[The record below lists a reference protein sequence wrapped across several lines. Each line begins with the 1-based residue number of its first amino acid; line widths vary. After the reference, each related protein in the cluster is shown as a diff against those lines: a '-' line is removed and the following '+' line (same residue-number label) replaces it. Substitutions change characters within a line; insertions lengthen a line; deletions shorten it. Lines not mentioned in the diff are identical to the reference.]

1 MITQDC
7 IHTNSVETDESLRRQ
22 IEIKK
27 AQLQIARHS
36 NMHLV
41 AKTLQQ
47 QLEELDNNRN
57 FNALMTLFDD

>member
-7 IHTNSVETDESLRRQ
+7 VDVNSVETDESLRRQ
-22 IEIKK
+22 IQIRTT
-27 AQLQIARHS
+27 QLEIARHS

-41 AKTLQQ
+41 AETLQQ
-47 QLEELDNNRN
+47 QLDELDKNRN

>member
-7 IHTNSVETDESLRRQ
+7 VDVNSVETDESLRRQ
-22 IEIKK
+22 IQIKTT
-27 AQLQIARHS
+27 QLEIARHS

-41 AKTLQQ
+41 AETLQQ
-47 QLEELDNNRN
+47 QLDELDKNRN